1 MIENNDITLSKEFNS
16 QHKYIKGDINKI
28 KSVFTN
34 IILNSIEAIKKSG
47 YIRIKVENDEDY
59 IFIYI
64 EDNGSGIKSE
74 DLDKIFNPFFTTKK
88 SGSGIGLSI
97 SKEIIEKHK
106 GKIEADVEENTIFKI
121 KLPIY
126 KDDSSNEENINS

>member
-1 MIENNDITLSKEFNS
+1 MIN
-16 QHKYIKGDINKI
+16 
-28 KSVFTN
+28 
-34 IILNSIEAIKKSG
+34 
-47 YIRIKVENDEDY
+47 
-59 IFIYI
+59 I
-64 EDNGSGIKSE
+64 EDNGCGIKNE

-106 GKIEADVEENTIFKI
+106 GKIEANTDNNTVFKI

-126 KDDSSNEENINS
+126 KDDSNNEKDTNS